1 MRDFNLKLKMS
12 SQRYT
17 KALLSGATAF
27 RSVARQQVR
36 HNSQVCMHSRS
47 LSLAAAARN
56 QLAVLEAPLPGTGVV
71 AAVTGDKS
79 LRIKF
84 SDGSARE
91 VPYTWLRDNCR
102 CHACSGTLASGNL
115 HSEVYPEIIQSN
127 EFGVV
132 VDWSDG
138 HISKYSGL
146 WLHDHT
152 LMSPPRTLNR
162 ILHAV

>member
-1 MRDFNLKLKMS
+1 MNVKPSPMK
-12 SQRYT
+12 SQR
-17 KALLSGATAF
+17 
-27 RSVARQQVR
+27 R
-36 HNSQVCMHSRS
+36 NSHVSKTHFHPPPPTH
-47 LSLAAAARN
+47 A
-56 QLAVLEAPLPGTGVV
+56 GTGVV